1 MTLGRNLPPMSLT
14 ATSMRAAPSPSAAEP
29 VPAEAPEFEIRPR
42 RGWVAIDF
50 KELLH
55 YRELLY
61 FLTWRDVKVRYKQ
74 TVLGFAWAI
83 IQPVMTVIIQTVIFG
98 TVAGFASRLPAE
110 LNARHIPY
118 ALFNYAGVL
127 AWTLFATGV
136 SSGGTSLM
144 NQQNLLTKIYFP
156 RLFVPTSVIAA
167 AMVDTLIS
175 LGMFFVLMA
184 CYRVVPPW
192 TIVFI
197 PALLLMTALAAMG
210 MAYLMASLTVTYRDF
225 RFLLPFMVSTWM
237 AISPVGYPLDPHRQW
252 IRWLLRLNPMYG
264 IINAFRSSLLKQHWD
279 LAGLAIAIAEVAAI
293 LLFGL
298 YYFKKTERR
307 FADIA

>member
-1 MTLGRNLPPMSLT
+1 MRRRNSRFC
-14 ATSMRAAPSPSAAEP
+14 ARS
-29 VPAEAPEFEIRPR
+29 
-42 RGWVAIDF
+42 GWVAIDF

-98 TVAGFASRLPAE
+98 TVAGFASRLPQE
-110 LNARHIPY
+110 LKDRQIPY

-156 RLFVPTSVIAA
+156 RLFVPTLRGRGGHGGYVHFLGDVLHVDGVLRGGTVVDGRLHSAAGSV
-167 AMVDTLIS
+167 
-175 LGMFFVLMA
+175 
-184 CYRVVPPW
+184 
-192 TIVFI
+192 
-197 PALLLMTALAAMG
+197 TALVAMG
-210 MAYLMASLTVTYRDF
+210 MAYVISSLTVTYRDF
-225 RFLLPFMVSTWM
+225 RFLLPFMVSTWRLC
-237 AISPVGYPLDPHRQW
+237 SPVGYPLDPHRQW

-264 IINAFRSSLLKQHWD
+264 IINAYRSALLEQHWD
-279 LAGLAIAIAEVAAI
+279 SPGWRFALVEVAAI

>member
-1 MTLGRNLPPMSLT
+1 MPQEPPTPMTPDPLPPE
-14 ATSMRAAPSPSAAEP
+14 AEI
-29 VPAEAPEFEIRPR
+29 PEFEIRQR
-42 RGWVAIDF
+42 SGWVAIDF
-50 KELLH
+50 KELIH

-83 IQPVMTVIIQTVIFG
+83 LQPLMMVVIQTVIFG
-98 TVAGFASRLPAE
+98 KVAGFADKIPQE
-110 LNARHIPY
+110 LRDRHIPY
-118 ALFNYAGVL
+118 SLFNYAGVL

-156 RLFVPTSVIAA
+156 RLFVPTSVVSA
-167 AMVDTLIS
+167 AMVDAVIS
-175 LGMFFVLMA
+175 LGMFFVLMG
-184 CYRVVPPW
+184 CDRVMPPS
-192 TIVFI
+192 TILLI
-197 PALLLMTALAAMG
+197 PFLLLLTALASMG
-210 MAYLMASLTVTYRDF
+210 FAFTLASLTVTYRDF
-225 RFLLPFMVSTWM
+225 RFLLPFMVQAWQFV
-237 AISPVGYPLDPHRQW
+237 SPVGYPLDPRRQW

-264 IINAFRSSLLKQHWD
+264 IINAYRSALLRQHWD
-279 LAGLAIAIAEVAAI
+279 FPGLFMAIGEVAVI
-293 LLFGL
+293 LVFGV

>member
-1 MTLGRNLPPMSLT
+1 MSLT
-14 ATSMRAAPSPSAAEP
+14 ATTMPAEP
-29 VPAEAPEFEIRPR
+29 SSSATAPTLPIEEVPEFEIRPR

-50 KELLH
+50 KELIH

-83 IQPVMTVIIQTVIFG
+83 LQPVMMVVIQTVIFG
-98 TVAGFASRLPAE
+98 KVAGFADKIPQE
-110 LNARHIPY
+110 LRDRHIPY
-118 ALFNYAGVL
+118 SLFNYAGVL

-136 SSGGTSLM
+136 SGGGTSLM

-156 RLFVPTSVIAA
+156 RLFVPMSVVAA
-167 AMVDTLIS
+167 AMVDALIS
-175 LGMFFVLMA
+175 LGMFFVLMG
-184 CYRVVPPW
+184 CDRVLPPI
-192 TIVFI
+192 TILLI
-197 PALLLMTALAAMG
+197 PFLLLLTALASVGFAFT
-210 MAYLMASLTVTYRDF
+210 MASLTVTYRDF
-225 RFLLPFMVSTWM
+225 RFLLPFMVQAWQFL
-237 AISPVGYPLDPHRQW
+237 SPVGYPLDPKRQW

-264 IINAFRSSLLKQHWD
+264 IINAYRSALLRQHWD
-279 LAGLAIAIAEVAAI
+279 FPGLFMSIGEVSVI

>member
-1 MTLGRNLPPMSLT
+1 MEFGRNLPPMSLT
-14 ATSMRAAPSPSAAEP
+14 ATSMQAAPSASAAEA
-29 VPAEAPEFEIRPR
+29 VPAETPEFEIRAR
-42 RGWVAIDF
+42 SGWVAIDF

-83 IQPVMTVIIQTVIFG
+83 IQPLMTVIVQSVIFG
-98 TVAGFASRLPAE
+98 KVAGFDKQLPPG
-110 LNARHIPY
+110 LPY
-118 ALFNYAGVL
+118 PLFNYAGVL
-127 AWTLFATGV
+127 AWALFATGV

-175 LGMFFVLMA
+175 LAMFFVLTA

-192 TIVFI
+192 TVVFI

-210 MAYLMASLTVTYRDF
+210 MAYVMASLTVTYRDF

-237 AISPVGYPLDPHRQW
+237 AVSPVGYPLVAGPKHPW
-252 IRWLLRLNPMYG
+252 IYWLLRLNPMYG
-264 IINAFRSSLLKQHWD
+264 IINAFRSALLPKQPWD
-279 LAGLAIAIAEVAAI
+279 FSGLGISIVEVVAI
-293 LLFGL
+293 LVFGL